1 MCRGHPAG
9 VRLAMSA
16 TSVAVRPGLLALAD
30 QVVVSGCNFL
40 TALFLARMLDSD
52 SFGHYSL
59 AFLVCLFLSGL
70 HRAVFTQPMAVLQDR
85 DRPWLQLARARAL
98 LEAHWVAIPVAGL
111 LVVIAGILL
120 HADLFLVASAV
131 VFLGCLFL
139 QETARRFF
147 YASGA
152 HERAL
157 LNDIISYVGQLV
169 LLLPLAVLGLL
180 SGASAFLA
188 MAASSLL
195 AFVLA
200 LRWIERT
207 HPEPAVDLSV
217 TEVIEE
223 QWPLSKWLLATVLA
237 IWGAGQLYPFLLVPL
252 GPVAVATFSVCLNL
266 LNLLGLITQSVANCV
281 PANAATI
288 LQRHGR
294 AAFRRDLLRTSLFAG
309 CAGGLFVVAVGWFAE
324 PVLHFLYGGRY
335 DTAADILRTLS
346 IGAACSLMGTVFGAY
361 ALALH
366 DSRSGL
372 FSNLGATVMTF
383 TVGLWLIGNHAMQGA
398 ALGTS
403 LSLATAMS
411 LQAMF
416 VLHRLRRTSA

>member
-1 MCRGHPAG
+1 MRMTNEAI
-9 VRLAMSA
+9 
-16 TSVAVRPGLLALAD
+16 RPGLLALAD

-40 TALFLARMLDSD
+40 TALFLARTLDSD

-85 DRPWLQLARARAL
+85 DRPWLQVARARAL
-98 LEAHWVAIPVAGL
+98 LEAHWVAIPVAGS
-111 LVVIAGILL
+111 LVAVCGLFL
-120 HADLFLVASAV
+120 DADVCLVASAII
-131 VFLGCLFL
+131 FLACMFL

-152 HERAL
+152 HELAL
-157 LNDIISYVGQLV
+157 WNDIISYIGQLV
-169 LLLPLAVLGLL
+169 VLLPLGVLGYL
-180 SGASAFLA
+180 SPASAFLA

-195 AFVLA
+195 AFLLA

-207 HPEPAVDLSV
+207 HPEPAADLSV

-237 IWGAGQLYPFLLVPL
+237 IWGASQLYPFLLVPL
-252 GPVAVATFSVCLNL
+252 GPVAVASFSVCLNL

-281 PANAATI
+281 PGNAATI
-288 LQRHGR
+288 LQRDGS
-294 AAFRRDLLRTSLFAG
+294 AAFRRDLLRTSLLAG
-309 CAGGLFVVAVGWFAE
+309 CAGGLFVVAVRWFAE

-335 DTAADILRTLS
+335 DSAADILGTLS

-403 LSLATAMS
+403 LSLATAMT
-411 LQAMF
+411 LQAIF
-416 VLHRLRRTSA
+416 VLHRLRRMNA

>member
-1 MCRGHPAG
+1 
-9 VRLAMSA
+9 VVMSA
-16 TSVAVRPGLLALAD
+16 ASVVVRPGVLALAD

-40 TALFLARMLDSD
+40 TALFLARTLDSD
-52 SFGHYSL
+52 AFGHYTL

-111 LVVIAGILL
+111 LVAACG
-120 HADLFLVASAV
+120 LFLYADVCLIAAAIL
-131 VFLGCLFL
+131 FLACLFL

-147 YASGA
+147 YACGA
-152 HERAL
+152 HQLAL
-157 LNDIISYVGQLV
+157 WNDVISYAGQLL
-169 LLLPLAVLGLL
+169 LLLPLAALGYL
-180 SGASAFLA
+180 SPASAFLA

-200 LRWIERT
+200 LRRIERA
-207 HPEPAVDLSV
+207 HPEPGVDLSV

-237 IWGAGQLYPFLLVPL
+237 IWGAGQLYPFLLAPL
-252 GPVAVATFSVCLNL
+252 GAVAVATFSVCLNL
-266 LNLLGLITQSVANCV
+266 LNLLGLVTQSVANCV
-281 PANAATI
+281 PGSAAAI
-288 LQRHGR
+288 LQRHGK
-294 AAFRRDLLRTSLFAG
+294 AAFRRDLLRTSLLAG
-309 CAGGLFVVAVGWFAE
+309 CAGGVFVVAVGWLSE
-324 PVLHFLYGGRY
+324 PVLHLLYGGRY
-335 DTAADILRTLS
+335 DSAANILRTLS

-361 ALALH
+361 ALALR

-383 TVGLWLIGNHAMQGA
+383 TVGLWLIGEHAMQGA

-403 LSLATAMS
+403 LSLATAMT
-411 LQAMF
+411 LQAGF
-416 VLHRLRRTSA
+416 VLHRLRRMDA